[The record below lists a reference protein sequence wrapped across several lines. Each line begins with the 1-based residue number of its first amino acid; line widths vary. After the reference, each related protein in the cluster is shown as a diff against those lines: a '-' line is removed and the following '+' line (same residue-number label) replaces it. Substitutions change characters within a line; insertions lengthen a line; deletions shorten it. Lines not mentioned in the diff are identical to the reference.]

1 MTTQPIRPR
10 PHSSSFPSPFPFPSH
25 SPSIILTCSCGN
37 VPARAVQAFRLA
49 FHLTPPP
56 PERRLVGSQALKSP
70 LVTDHPSSPLAQFI
84 TEQVRGRGRYQFAIS
99 TPNDQDITAVYELP
113 SGERIR

>member
-1 MTTQPIRPR
+1 MTTRPAR
-10 PHSSSFPSPFPFPSH
+10 PAASPSPFSPS

-49 FHLTPPP
+49 FHITPPP
-56 PERRLVGSQALKSP
+56 SERRLVGSQALKSP
-70 LVTDHPSSPLAQFI
+70 LVVDHPNSQLTHFI
-84 TEQVRGRGRYQFAIS
+84 TTQVLGRGRYQFAIS
-99 TPNDQDITAVYELP
+99 TPNDQDITAIYELP